1 MQKDEKMTQIYL
13 HNTLKQRKDAFHPID
28 ENNVRMYVCGPTV
41 YDKAHLGNAK
51 TPVVYDVLYRLLCQ
65 VYGKEH
71 VTYVSNIT
79 DVDDKILNKHKE
91 TGKSIRE
98 ITEQTYNWYIEDM
111 AKLNVLAPNY
121 RPRATEYIADMI
133 ELVKKLLANG
143 HAYEADKQVL
153 FDVDSMPNYGA
164 LSNRSMKEMLAGAR
178 VEVADY
184 KKNPADFILW
194 KPSDAD
200 QPGWDSPWGYG
211 RPGWHLECSAMSSK
225 LLGNDFDIHG
235 GGSDLIFPHHENE
248 LAQSCGAFPGT
259 HFAHYWVHTGMLMI
273 NGVKMSKSLGN
284 FYTVDEI
291 LAKYPAEALRLLFLT
306 THYHQPFN
314 FTFEGLEQAKA
325 ILDKFY
331 NALLKNADVPVNK
344 VNPSEKLIEALA
356 DDLNTPL
363 ALSYLHETVNELNK
377 AQTLEER
384 SHLKSQLL
392 ADAYVLGLLYNE
404 PEKWFQGE
412 ENKDEAAE
420 IETLI
425 EKRAN
430 AKKNKD
436 WATADAIRNEL
447 KERGIILEDS
457 PTGTTWKRI

>member
-1 MQKDEKMTQIYL
+1 MPEIYL
-13 HNTLKQRKDAFHPID
+13 HNTLKQRKDKFIPID
-28 ENNVRMYVCGPTV
+28 ANNVRMYVCGPTV

-51 TPVVYDVLYRLLCQ
+51 TPVVYDVLYRLLCY

-98 ITEQTYNWYIEDM
+98 ITEQTYNWYIDDM
-111 AKLNVLAPNY
+111 KKLNVLSPNY
-121 RPRATEYIADMI
+121 RPRATEYIPEMI
-133 ELVKKLLANG
+133 KLVELLLKNG
-143 HAYEADKQVL
+143 HAYIADKQVL
-153 FDVDSMPNYGA
+153 FDVDSMPNYGF
-164 LSNRSMKEMLAGAR
+164 LSGRSMKEMVAGAR
-178 VEVADY
+178 VEIADY

-200 QPGWDSPWGYG
+200 QPGWNSPWGYG

-248 LAQSCGAFPGT
+248 CAQSCCAYPGT

-331 NALLKNADVPVNK
+331 NALLKNADIPIAK
-344 VNPSEKLIEALA
+344 TEPSEKLIAALS

-363 ALSYLHETVNELNK
+363 ALSYLHETLGNLNK
-377 AQTLEER
+377 AETKEER
-384 SHLKSQLL
+384 IKYKSELM
-392 ADAYVLGLLYNE
+392 ANAYMLGLLYNNAE
-404 PEKWFQGE
+404 SWFKGAAS
-412 ENKDEAAE
+412 DDAE
-420 IETLI
+420 IEALI
-425 EKRAN
+425 AKRTE

-447 KERGIILEDS
+447 KERGIVLEDS
-457 PTGTTWKRI
+457 AAGTTWKKL

>member
-1 MQKDEKMTQIYL
+1 MPEIYL
-13 HNTLKQRKDAFHPID
+13 HNTLKQRKDKFIPID
-28 ENNVRMYVCGPTV
+28 ANNVRMYVCGPTV

-51 TPVVYDVLYRLLCQ
+51 TPVVYDVLYRLLCY

-98 ITEQTYNWYIEDM
+98 ITEQTYNWYIDDM
-111 AKLNVLAPNY
+111 KKLNVLSPNY
-121 RPRATEYIADMI
+121 RPRATEYIPEMI
-133 ELVKKLLANG
+133 KLVELLLKNG
-143 HAYEADKQVL
+143 HAYIADKQVL
-153 FDVDSMPNYGA
+153 FDVDSMPNYGF
-164 LSNRSMKEMLAGAR
+164 LSGRSMKEMVAGAR
-178 VEVADY
+178 VEIADY

-200 QPGWDSPWGYG
+200 QPGWNSPWGYG

-248 LAQSCGAFPGT
+248 CAQSCCAYPET

-314 FTFEGLEQAKA
+314 FTFEGLEQAKN

-331 NALLKNADVPVNK
+331 NALLKNADIPAEK
-344 VNPSEKLIEALA
+344 TEPSEKLIAALC

-363 ALSYLHETVNELNK
+363 ALSYLHETLGNLNK
-377 AQTLEER
+377 AETKEER
-384 SHLKSQLL
+384 IKYKSELM
-392 ADAYVLGLLYNE
+392 ANAYMLGLLYNNAE
-404 PEKWFQGE
+404 SWFKGAAS
-412 ENKDEAAE
+412 DDAE
-420 IETLI
+420 IEALI
-425 EKRAN
+425 AKRTE

-447 KERGIILEDS
+447 KERGIVLEDS
-457 PTGTTWKRI
+457 AAGTTWKKL

>member
-1 MQKDEKMTQIYL
+1 MTQIYL
-13 HNTLKQRKDAFHPID
+13 HNTLKQRKEAFYPID

-65 VYGKEH
+65 IYGKEH

-133 ELVKKLLANG
+133 KLVEKLLENG
-143 HAYEADKQVL
+143 HAYIAEKQVL

-284 FYTVDEI
+284 FYTVEEV
-291 LAKYPAEALRLLFLT
+291 LAKAPAEALRLLFLT

-331 NALLKNADVPVNK
+331 NALLKNADVTTEK
-344 VNPSEKLIEALA
+344 VVPSEKLIEALA

-377 AQTLEER
+377 AESIDNRTR
-384 SHLKSQLL
+384 LKSQLM
-392 ADAYVLGLLYNE
+392 ADAYMLGLLYND
-404 PEKWFQGE
+404 PEKWFKGE
-412 ENKDEAAE
+412 GDDTEATE
-420 IETLI
+420 IEALI
-425 EKRAN
+425 AKRTD

-447 KERGIILEDS
+447 KERGIVLEDS

>member
-1 MQKDEKMTQIYL
+1 MTQIYL
-13 HNTLKQRKDAFHPID
+13 HDTLRQRKVAFQPIN

-51 TPVVYDVLYRLLCQ
+51 TPVVYDVLYRLLCH
-65 VYGKEH
+65 VYGTDH

-91 TGKSIRE
+91 TGKPIRE

-111 AKLNVLAPNY
+111 QKLNVLAPNY

-133 ELVKKLLANG
+133 VLVEKLLENG
-143 HAYEADKQVL
+143 HAYEAEKQVL
-153 FDVDSMPNYGA
+153 FDVDSMPQYGT
-164 LSNRSMKEMLAGAR
+164 LSGRSMKEMLAGAR

-235 GGSDLIFPHHENE
+235 GDSDLIFPHRENE

-314 FTFEGLEQAKA
+314 FTFEGLQQAKG

-331 NALLKNADVPVNK
+331 NALLKNADVPTQK
-344 VNPSEKLIEALA
+344 AEPSDKLIAALA

-363 ALSYLHETVNELNK
+363 ALSYLHEDVNALNK
-377 AQTLEER
+377 AENVDER
-384 SHLKSQLL
+384 ARLKAQFL
-392 ADAYVLGLLYNE
+392 ADAYMLGLLYND
-404 PEKWFQGE
+404 PEAWFKGADTD
-412 ENKDEAAE
+412 NEAAE
-420 IETLI
+420 IEALI
-425 EKRAN
+425 AQRAE

-436 WATADAIRNEL
+436 WATADAIRNSL
-447 KERGIILEDS
+447 KERGIVLEDGPS
-457 PTGTTWKRI
+457 GTTWKRA

>member
-1 MQKDEKMTQIYL
+1 MPEIYL
-13 HNTLKQRKDAFHPID
+13 HNTLKQRKDKFIPID
-28 ENNVRMYVCGPTV
+28 ADNVRMYVCGPTV

-51 TPVVYDVLYRLLCQ
+51 TPVVYDVLYRLLCH

-98 ITEQTYNWYIEDM
+98 ITEQTYNWYIDDM
-111 AKLNVLAPNY
+111 AKLKVLSPNY
-121 RPRATEYIADMI
+121 RPRATEYIPEMI
-133 ELVKKLLANG
+133 KLVELLLKNG
-143 HAYEADKQVL
+143 HAYIADKQVL
-153 FDVDSMPNYGA
+153 FDVDSMPNYGF
-164 LSNRSMKEMLAGAR
+164 LSGRSMKEMVAGAR
-178 VEVADY
+178 VEIADY

-200 QPGWDSPWGYG
+200 QPGWNSPWGYG

-248 LAQSCGAFPGT
+248 CAQSCCAYPGT

-331 NALLKNADVPVNK
+331 NALLKNSDIPAEK
-344 VNPSEKLIEALA
+344 VEPSEKLIAALS
-356 DDLNTPL
+356 DDLNTPM
-363 ALSYLHETVNELNK
+363 ALSYLHETLGSLNK
-377 AQTLEER
+377 AETREER
-384 SHLKSQLL
+384 IKYKSELM
-392 ADAYVLGLLYNE
+392 ANAYMLGLLYNDAE
-404 PEKWFQGE
+404 SWFKGAASE
-412 ENKDEAAE
+412 DDAE
-420 IETLI
+420 IEALI
-425 EKRAN
+425 AKRAE

-447 KERGIILEDS
+447 KERGIVLEDS
-457 PTGTTWKRI
+457 PTGTTWKKL

>member
-1 MQKDEKMTQIYL
+1 MTQIYL
-13 HNTLKQRKDAFHPID
+13 HNTLKQHKEAFYPID

-91 TGKSIRE
+91 TGKPIRE

-133 ELVKKLLANG
+133 ELIKKLLANSY
-143 HAYEADKQVL
+143 AYEAENQVL
-153 FDVDSMPNYGA
+153 FDVDAFPGYGA
-164 LSNRSMKEMLAGAR
+164 LSGRSMKEMLAGAR
-178 VEVADY
+178 IEVADY

-194 KPSDAD
+194 KPSEAD

-284 FYTVDEI
+284 FYTVEEV
-291 LAKYPAEALRLLFLT
+291 LEKAPAEALRLLFLT

-314 FTFEGLEQAKA
+314 FTFEGLQQAKA
-325 ILDKFY
+325 TLDKFY
-331 NALLKNADVPVNK
+331 NALLKNDDISPQK
-344 VNPSEKLIEALA
+344 VEPSKRIIDALA

-377 AQTLEER
+377 AQTDDER
-384 SHLKSQLL
+384 IRLKSQLL
-392 ADAYVLGLLYNE
+392 ADAYMLGLLYNDAQ
-404 PEKWFQGE
+404 KWFKGE
-412 ENKDEAAE
+412 NNKDETAE
-420 IETLI
+420 IEALI
-425 EKRAN
+425 VKRTE

-447 KERGIILEDS
+447 KDKGIVLEDG
-457 PTGTTWKRI
+457 PNGTTWKRA

>member
-1 MQKDEKMTQIYL
+1 MAQIYL
-13 HNTLKQRKDAFHPID
+13 HNTLKQRKVEFKPID

-51 TPVVYDVLYRLLCQ
+51 TPVVYDVLYRLLCY

-79 DVDDKILNKHKE
+79 DVDDKILNKHRE
-91 TGKSIRE
+91 TGKPIRE

-121 RPRATEYIADMI
+121 RPRATDYINDMI
-133 ELVKKLLANG
+133 VLVEKLLEQK
-143 HAYEADKQVL
+143 HAYISENQVL
-153 FDVDSMPNYGA
+153 FDVDSMPSYGT
-164 LSNRSMKEMLAGAR
+164 LSGRSMKEMLAGAR
-178 VEVADY
+178 IEVAEY

-248 LAQSCGAFPGT
+248 LAQSCGAYPGT
-259 HFAHYWVHTGMLMI
+259 GFAHYWVHTGMLMI

-291 LAKYPAEALRLLFLT
+291 LAQHPAEALRLLFLT

-314 FTFEGLEQAKA
+314 FTFEGLQQAKG

-331 NALLKNADVPVNK
+331 NALLKNKDVPTIEIE
-344 VNPSEKLIEALA
+344 PDSRIIEALA

-363 ALSYLHETVNELNK
+363 ALSYLHEIVNDLNK
-377 AQTLEER
+377 AESDAER
-384 SHLKSQLL
+384 SRLKSLL
-392 ADAYVLGLLYNE
+392 LKSAYMLGLLYNE
-404 PEKWFQGE
+404 PESWFKGE
-412 ENKDEAAE
+412 GNDDEATE
-420 IETLI
+420 IEALI
-425 EKRAN
+425 AKRAE

-436 WATADAIRNEL
+436 WATADAIRDEL
-447 KERGIILEDS
+447 KAKGIILEDS
-457 PTGTTWKRI
+457 STGTTWKKA

>member
-1 MQKDEKMTQIYL
+1 MPEIYL
-13 HNTLKQRKDAFHPID
+13 HNTLKQRKDKFIPID
-28 ENNVRMYVCGPTV
+28 ANNVRMYVCGPTV

-51 TPVVYDVLYRLLCQ
+51 TPVVYDVLYRLLCY

-98 ITEQTYNWYIEDM
+98 ITEQTYNWYIDDM
-111 AKLNVLAPNY
+111 KKLNVLSPNY
-121 RPRATEYIADMI
+121 RPRATEYIPEMI
-133 ELVKKLLANG
+133 KLVELLLKNG
-143 HAYEADKQVL
+143 HAYIADKQVL
-153 FDVDSMPNYGA
+153 FDVDSMPNYGF
-164 LSNRSMKEMLAGAR
+164 LSGRSMKEMVAGAR
-178 VEVADY
+178 VEIADY

-200 QPGWDSPWGYG
+200 QPGWNSPWGYG

-248 LAQSCGAFPGT
+248 CAQSCCAYPGT

-331 NALLKNADVPVNK
+331 NALLKNADIPAEK
-344 VNPSEKLIEALA
+344 TEPSEKLIAALC

-363 ALSYLHETVNELNK
+363 ALSYLHETLGNLNK
-377 AQTLEER
+377 AETKEER
-384 SHLKSQLL
+384 IKYKSELL
-392 ADAYVLGLLYNE
+392 ANAYMLGLLYNDAE
-404 PEKWFQGE
+404 SWFKGAAS
-412 ENKDEAAE
+412 DDAE
-420 IETLI
+420 IEALI
-425 EKRAN
+425 AKRTE

-447 KERGIILEDS
+447 KERGIVLEDS
-457 PTGTTWKRI
+457 AAGTTWKKL

>member
-1 MQKDEKMTQIYL
+1 MPEIYL
-13 HNTLKQRKDAFHPID
+13 HNTLKQRKDKFVPID
-28 ENNVRMYVCGPTV
+28 ANNVRMYVCGPTV

-51 TPVVYDVLYRLLCQ
+51 TPVVYDVLYRLLCY

-98 ITEQTYNWYIEDM
+98 ITEQTYNWYIDDM
-111 AKLNVLAPNY
+111 KKLNVLSPNY
-121 RPRATEYIADMI
+121 RPRATEYIPEMI
-133 ELVKKLLANG
+133 KLVELLLKNG
-143 HAYEADKQVL
+143 HAYIADKQVL
-153 FDVDSMPNYGA
+153 FDVDSMPNYGF
-164 LSNRSMKEMLAGAR
+164 LSGRSMKEMVAGAR

-194 KPSDAD
+194 KPSEAD

-248 LAQSCGAFPGT
+248 CAQSCCAYPGT

-331 NALLKNADVPVNK
+331 NALLKNSDIPAEK
-344 VNPSEKLIEALA
+344 TEPSEKVIAALS

-363 ALSYLHETVNELNK
+363 ALSYLHETLGNLNK
-377 AQTLEER
+377 AETREER
-384 SHLKSQLL
+384 IKYKSELM
-392 ADAYVLGLLYNE
+392 ANAYMLGLLYNDAE
-404 PEKWFQGE
+404 SWFKGAASE
-412 ENKDEAAE
+412 DDAE
-420 IETLI
+420 IEALI
-425 EKRAN
+425 AKRAE

-436 WATADAIRNEL
+436 WAAADAIRNEL
-447 KERGIILEDS
+447 KERGIVLEDS
-457 PTGTTWKRI
+457 PTGTTWKKL

>member
-1 MQKDEKMTQIYL
+1 MPEIYL
-13 HNTLKQRKDAFHPID
+13 HNTLKQRKDKFIPID
-28 ENNVRMYVCGPTV
+28 ADNVRMYVCGPTV

-51 TPVVYDVLYRLLCQ
+51 TPVVYDVLYRLLCY

-98 ITEQTYNWYIEDM
+98 ITEQTYNWYIDDM
-111 AKLNVLAPNY
+111 AKLNVLSPNY
-121 RPRATEYIADMI
+121 RPRATEYIPEMI
-133 ELVKKLLANG
+133 KLVELLLKNG
-143 HAYEADKQVL
+143 HAYIADKQVL
-153 FDVDSMPNYGA
+153 FDVDSMPNYGF
-164 LSNRSMKEMLAGAR
+164 LSGRSMKEMVAGAR
-178 VEVADY
+178 VEIADY

-200 QPGWDSPWGYG
+200 QPGWNSPWGYG

-248 LAQSCGAFPGT
+248 CAQSCCAYPGT

-314 FTFEGLEQAKA
+314 FTFEGLEQAKN

-331 NALLKNADVPVNK
+331 NALLKNADIPVEK
-344 VNPSEKLIEALA
+344 VEPSEKLIAALC

-363 ALSYLHETVNELNK
+363 ALSYLHETLGNLNK
-377 AQTLEER
+377 AETKEER
-384 SHLKSQLL
+384 VKYKSELL
-392 ADAYVLGLLYNE
+392 ANAYMLGLLYNDAE
-404 PEKWFQGE
+404 SWFKGAAS
-412 ENKDEAAE
+412 DDAE
-420 IETLI
+420 IEALI
-425 EKRAN
+425 AKRTE

-447 KERGIILEDS
+447 KERGIVLEDS
-457 PTGTTWKRI
+457 AAGTTWKKL